1 MKRREAFATSGT
13 RIAPRFFAGRY
24 DADACEK
31 ADWLTNHI
39 QKAFSRWRYG
49 SLYDL
54 EKFKI
59 FSETLL
65 PYRYDIE
72 SLNTPNTSIKWPN
85 DILSGKQKVCGIL
98 IEPNLQGEFVKSAII
113 GIGLNVNEDV
123 FPVELPKA
131 TSLKI
136 IHKKVF
142 NLEIVMQKLLDKL
155 DEKIGLL
162 NKNKFSLLEEEYLKH
177 LYKKDIVATFSTK
190 ENTIFSGIIKG
201 VSKIDGK
208 LQVLLENE
216 NIEEFGIQEIKFL

>member
-1 MKRREAFATSGT
+1 MAQKQDLDNFTTVVADEQISGKGQHENSWFASPKKNLTLSVF
-13 RIAPRFFAGRY
+13 IRFPKLFITNKTYLNFAV
-24 DADACEK
+24 
-31 ADWLTNHI
+31 
-39 QKAFSRWRYG
+39 
-49 SLYDL
+49 SLA
-54 EKFKI
+54 I
-59 FSETLL
+59 FDCL
-65 PYRYDIE
+65 E
-72 SLNTPNTSIKWPN
+72 SLNTPNISIKWPN

-201 VSKIDGK
+201 VSKTNGK